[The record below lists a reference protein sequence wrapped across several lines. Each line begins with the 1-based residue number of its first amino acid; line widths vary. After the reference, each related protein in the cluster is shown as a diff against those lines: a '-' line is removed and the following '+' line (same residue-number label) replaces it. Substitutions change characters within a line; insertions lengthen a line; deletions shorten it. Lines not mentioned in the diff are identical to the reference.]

1 MPEINTG
8 TYCFNLELLKR
19 FLYRLS
25 TNNAQGEYYL
35 TDIIA
40 MLKQHGHPVRASRVE
55 DSRAALGINDRAQL
69 AEATAIL
76 RKRINHALML
86 QGITMIDPETTYI
99 DFGVS
104 IGTDTIVGP
113 QTVIE
118 GATVIGSACR
128 IGPGAYLRNARLED
142 RVVIYQAVVEE
153 SVLEKGAIVG
163 PFAHIRSGSRV
174 NPGFKPGES

>member
-1 MPEINTG
+1 
-8 TYCFNLELLKR
+8 
-19 FLYRLS
+19 
-25 TNNAQGEYYL
+25 
-35 TDIIA
+35 

-128 IGPGAYLRNARLED
+128 IGRGGSQNAPGNRWNTR
-142 RVVIYQAVVEE
+142 RW
-153 SVLEKGAIVG
+153 
-163 PFAHIRSGSRV
+163 
-174 NPGFKPGES
+174 